1 MSDLVEA
8 CLQNRFPT
16 LSTLCDYGLDGR
28 DGINPIELFEM
39 YRNLVLTGDVTGEEL
54 ENAMKTDTLK
64 GVLGINVKSG
74 YRKVDVR

>member
-28 DGINPIELFEM
+28 NGVNPVQLFET
-39 YRNLVLTGDVTGEEL
+39 YRTLILSGEVTGEEL
-54 ENAMKTDTLK
+54 EHAMKTDTLK
-64 GVLGINVKSG
+64 GVLGIDVKSG
-74 YRKVDVR
+74 YDER

>member
-28 DGINPIELFEM
+28 DGVNPVQLFEL
-39 YRNLVLTGDVTGEEL
+39 YRSLILSGEITQEEL
-54 ENAMKTDTLK
+54 ECAMKTDTLK
-64 GVLGINVKSG
+64 GVLGIDVKSG
-74 YRKVDVR
+74 YVR

>member
-8 CLQNRFPT
+8 CHQNRFPS

-28 DGINPIELFEM
+28 DGVNPIKLFEM
-39 YRNLVLTGDVTGEEL
+39 YRNLILTGEVTGEEL

-64 GVLGINVKSG
+64 GVLGIDVKSG
-74 YRKVDVR
+74 YDER

>member
-28 DGINPIELFEM
+28 NGVNPVQLFEL
-39 YRNLVLTGDVTGEEL
+39 YRSLILSGDITQEEL

-64 GVLGINVKSG
+64 GVLGIDVKSG
-74 YRKVDVR
+74 YVR